1 MWELMCNPQGHCPYV
16 TSTEFVWE
24 DEFVN
29 LRIHRIQESFI
40 GKQPVHPEKINMEP
54 EHDLFDKGNH
64 LPKLNFLWGSM
75 LVFRGVSRMIQL
87 F

>member
-1 MWELMCNPQGHCPYV
+1 MNGGLKVWELMCNPQGHCPYV

-40 GKQPVHPEKINMEP
+40 GKQPVHPEKLTWNLKMTCLTREIIFQSLM
-54 EHDLFDKGNH
+54 F
-64 LPKLNFLWGSM
+64 F
-75 LVFRGVSRMIQL
+75 GVPC
-87 F
+87 